1 MFGEQQMTK
10 PNKKQLDQIK
20 GSLEDNAGDMT
31 RSDLWEYIRD
41 EWHTDNYEADDKEE
55 MERAYVKGMMQ
66 ELSELSLEELVEE
79 RWIFGDWYFF
89 CDDCQTEWEEFQDL
103 SACPN
108 CNVERNG
115 TNLNDDY
122 TEEVG

>member
-1 MFGEQQMTK
+1 MTE

-41 EWHTDNYEADDKEE
+41 EWHTDNYESDDKEK
-55 MERAYVKGMMQ
+55 MERAYVKTMMQ

-79 RWIFGDWYFF
+79 RWISGDWYFF
-89 CDDCQTEWEEFQDL
+89 CDDCQTEWEERWISGDW
-103 SACPN
+103 
-108 CNVERNG
+108 
-115 TNLNDDY
+115 
-122 TEEVG
+122 